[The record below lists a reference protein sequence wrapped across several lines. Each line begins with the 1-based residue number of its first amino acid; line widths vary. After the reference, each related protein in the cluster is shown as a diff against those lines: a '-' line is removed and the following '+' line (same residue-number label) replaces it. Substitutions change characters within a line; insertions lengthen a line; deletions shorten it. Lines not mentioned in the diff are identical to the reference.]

1 VSANSKSYGD
11 DALVLQETAM
21 EASLEPHLQCSKY
34 LRACSILSNIPSVPK
49 YLSLEHFVHELRN
62 VVNFVFCIGKR
73 NYELQ
78 YFTKLFVIFVIVSKS
93 DYTYCEGM
101 PSMATPYAAMVCLY
115 GGFLAFCHP
124 PSTTLAYIF
133 TSQSSQIIKIRG
145 VLVTLSFEHTLEYS
159 LSNWVKLV

>member
-49 YLSLEHFVHELRN
+49 YMSLEHLTLVHELRN

-78 YFTKLFVIFVIVSKS
+78 YFTKLFVEFVIVSKS
-93 DYTYCEGM
+93 DYT
-101 PSMATPYAAMVCLY
+101 
-115 GGFLAFCHP
+115 
-124 PSTTLAYIF
+124 
-133 TSQSSQIIKIRG
+133 
-145 VLVTLSFEHTLEYS
+145 
-159 LSNWVKLV
+159 